1 MEFLALCLA
10 TVKHIMNNNCY
21 YDHHYHG
28 YVSGTILDPRA
39 KELENKKKKVIALRQ
54 AGNSL

>member
-1 MEFLALCLA
+1 MELLALCLA
-10 TVKHIMNNNCY
+10 TAKHIMNNNCY

-39 KELENKKKKVIALRQ
+39 KELEKKKKKLLHSGRQ
-54 AGNSL
+54 TTH